1 MGVRC
6 WEELESRGI
15 QRVYIMALDPGG
27 GRLGI
32 NHARMCVSKSEGYGS
47 LFSFK

>member
-1 MGVRC
+1 MGLQNER
-6 WEELESRGI
+6 RGGG
-15 QRVYIMALDPGG
+15 VDPGGGG

-32 NHARMCVSKSEGYGS
+32 NHARMCVSKCEGYGS